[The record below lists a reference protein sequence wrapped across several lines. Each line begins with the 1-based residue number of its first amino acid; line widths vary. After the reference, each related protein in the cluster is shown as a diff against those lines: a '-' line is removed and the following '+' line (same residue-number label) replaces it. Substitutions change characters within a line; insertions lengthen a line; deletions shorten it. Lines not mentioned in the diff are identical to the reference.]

1 MNINLRQVRAFLAV
15 ARHSSFSRAAHE
27 LHVSQPALTVQIR
40 QLEKYVGLQ
49 LFDRNTRTVEITR
62 AGRELSLKFER
73 LQEEFD
79 VVVAETRDIALGR
92 RGIVRLACLQS
103 FASTVLPLAIARFQ
117 QGHPKIGFAVKDAS
131 GSRTLD
137 MVRSGEVD
145 FGVADMPS
153 TEPQLDFTPLL
164 QARLQVV
171 LPPGHPLVNVRR
183 LTLKRIAAYPLI
195 QMDRETSARR
205 LVDAA
210 FSQAGCTPVCS
221 CEVVA
226 LASALAMV
234 RFGQGLTV
242 LPVSA
247 RDVPMHTGVVI
258 KPIHDYTVTRWI
270 GIVRKIGRSL
280 PPSSEAF
287 IADLMADWRDEV

>member
-1 MNINLRQVRAFLAV
+1 MNTNLRQVRAFLAV
-15 ARHSSFSRAAHE
+15 ARHSSFTRAAHE
-27 LHVSQPALTVQIR
+27 LHISQPALTVQIR
-40 QLEKYVGLQ
+40 QLEEHVGLQ

-62 AGRELSLKFER
+62 AGRELALKFER
-73 LQEEFD
+73 LQDEFD
-79 VVVAETRDIALGR
+79 AVIAETRDIALGH

-103 FASTVLPLAIARFQ
+103 FASTVLPQAIARFQ
-117 QGHPKIGFAVKDAS
+117 HGHPKISFAVKDAS
-131 GSRTLD
+131 GNRTLD

-164 QARLQVV
+164 QARLQAV
-171 LPPGHPLVNVRR
+171 LPPGHPLEKVRK
-183 LTLKRIAAYPLI
+183 LTLARLAEYPLI
-195 QMDRETSARR
+195 LMDRETSARR
-205 LVDAA
+205 LVDIA
-210 FSQAGCTPVCS
+210 FAQAGCHPVCS

-258 KPIHDYTVTRWI
+258 KPIHDYTATRWI
-270 GIVRKIGRSL
+270 GIVRKTGRSL
-280 PPSSEAF
+280 PPPSEAF
-287 IADLMADWRDEV
+287 IATLMADWRDAA